1 MKEIELYT
9 AENPFQLH
17 AYRKQELALLYFP
30 DEGKNEATRNLRRWI
45 LQCPHL
51 SDKLEEEGYRP
62 RRKFY
67 SRREV
72 ELIIEYLG
80 LP

>member
-9 AENPFQLH
+9 AEHPFQLH
-17 AYRKQELALLYFP
+17 AYRKQDLAMMYFP
-30 DEGKNEATRNLRRWI
+30 DESKDGATRSLRRWI
-45 LQCPHL
+45 VQCPEL
-51 SDKLEEEGYRP
+51 LDQLMVEGYNKRL
-62 RRKFY
+62 RFY
-67 SRREV
+67 TRREV